1 LALPNSIQPPVAET
15 EFDTVHSRMAECV
28 DARDRGRCA
37 LTLLLQ
43 ETFCPFGLL
52 YLTTK
57 SGAPVLLAALPD
69 PSEDPGLVVWLD
81 RYIAGWHAQRDP
93 DAEATESEMTQ
104 SGTSTGDGEADEL
117 TALQSYRDWDGRPL
131 QVVPLDVPAGQGRR
145 LVGVLVAQVR
155 EQEVLTLRRSL
166 TESLAREFLDHEDA
180 ARVSIAV
187 RLEP

>member
-1 LALPNSIQPPVAET
+1 MMKK
-15 EFDTVHSRMAECV
+15 H
-28 DARDRGRCA
+28 
-37 LTLLLQ
+37 
-43 ETFCPFGLL
+43 
-52 YLTTK
+52 
-57 SGAPVLLAALPD
+57 
-69 PSEDPGLVVWLD
+69 D

-155 EQEVLTLRRSL
+155 EQEVLTL
-166 TESLAREFLDHEDA
+166 LDHEEA